1 MFQVG
6 PQRVCCVTF
15 LHHRSIPL
23 LYKHGEIGWLAIY
36 VVGIGRSACLPA
48 SRCSV
53 HLT

>member
-6 PQRVCCVTF
+6 LQRG
-15 LHHRSIPL
+15 L
-23 LYKHGEIGWLAIY
+23 LRHLLASSLDTAVVQHGEIGWLAIY